1 MEARSRY
8 AGAVR
13 ERVVSTP
20 LRSPILA
27 WARVRFCVLCS
38 LACGTALGLGA
49 TSLPVTLGRSVALGV
64 SLLWVFGLFE
74 RWPARLPPWI
84 ARWVLQVVA
93 VGVTVPLAAAVI
105 FALSNPRDGRP
116 FYHDRDT
123 MREFSIMTSVALFL
137 APWTA
142 LGALVRQK
150 EALAHAQ
157 ALGFQL
163 ERSELERE
171 AVAARLALLQ
181 AQVTPHFLF
190 NTLANIQALVDS
202 RSPRASDVLRSLTT
216 YLRAAVPR
224 LDQRDATVDDEVVLV
239 RAYLELMHMRMP
251 DRLVFT
257 LVVDPAAERVPCPPM
272 TLLTLVE
279 NAVRHGIDPSE
290 EGGRIDV
297 LIERREGRCH
307 VVVSDTGVGLQ
318 HSDAGTGT
326 GLSSLRE
333 RLKLA
338 FGPDAR
344 LQVTGV
350 AGGVRAELDFPAE
363 TIP

>member
-1 MEARSRY
+1 M
-8 AGAVR
+8 
-13 ERVVSTP
+13 
-20 LRSPILA
+20 LA
-27 WARVRFCVLCS
+27 WARLRFSVLFS
-38 LACGTALGLGA
+38 LACGTVLGLGA
-49 TSLPVTLGRSVALGV
+49 TGSLAVTLGRSVALGLSV
-64 SLLWVFGLFE
+64 LSVFGLFE
-74 RWPARLPPWI
+74 RWPTRLPRW
-84 ARWVLQVVA
+84 ATRWVLQVVA
-93 VGVTVPLAAAVI
+93 VGVTVPVAAAVI

-116 FYHDRDT
+116 FYHDRDS
-123 MREFSIMTSVALFL
+123 MREFSSMTSLALFL

-142 LGALVRQK
+142 LAALVRQK
-150 EALAHAQ
+150 EALARAQ

-171 AVAARLALLQ
+171 AVEARLALLQ

-190 NTLANIQALVDS
+190 NTLANIQALVDT

-224 LDQRDATVDDEVVLV
+224 LGQRGTTIGDEVVLV
-239 RAYLELMHMRMP
+239 RAYLELMQMRMP
-251 DRLVFT
+251 DRLAFT
-257 LVVDPAAERVPCPPM
+257 LKIEPAAEPVRCPPM

-279 NAVRHGIDPSE
+279 NSVRHGIDPSE

-297 LIERREGRCH
+297 QVERREGRCH
-307 VVVSDTGVGLQ
+307 VAVCDTGVGLQ
-318 HSDAGTGT
+318 HTDAGTGT

-344 LQVTGV
+344 LQVSG
-350 AGGVRAELDFPAE
+350 AGGGVRAELDFPAE
-363 TIP
+363 PVR